1 MRNSQTNKLKA
12 ISEFRRMVKNN
23 INFVRDMVDVVKESA
38 ENIKDTIL
46 GGFLFSGSFN
56 GPGLGSLVLCSF
68 LILMFP
74 LFFFINLIAF
84 IFRGFRTF
92 ESDGDTINVID

>member
-1 MRNSQTNKLKA
+1 MNTSKSKA
-12 ISEFRRMVKNN
+12 VSEFRRMVKNN
-23 INFVRDMVDVVKESA
+23 INFVREMVDVVKEST

-46 GGFLFSGSFN
+46 GGFLFSGSSN
-56 GPGLGSLVLCSF
+56 GPGLGSLILCSF
-68 LILMFP
+68 LILVSP

-92 ESDGDTINVID
+92 ESDEDNINAFD